1 MRTTR
6 RGLLIGAGAAALLA
20 GGGIVAGLA
29 SRRGKIALAAERR
42 VIEVNGRAATVGALR
57 QPDGTLGARF
67 RAGDRFR
74 ATLSN
79 RLGEPTLIHWHG
91 LRPPVE
97 QDGVPGLSQ
106 PLLEPGGTYD
116 YDFALREPGTFW
128 MHSHHGLQLQGLLA
142 APLII
147 AEDDGADEQE
157 VVLMLHDFSVRAPE
171 EILADLKGGIM
182 PGMEHG
188 ANAGQGSE
196 AGADLGMPGMDH
208 GAPAGQSVEAG
219 PNLDMPAMVHG
230 AEAAPDLNDFDHDA
244 YLTNDRT
251 LADPELV
258 AVERGGRVRLRVIN
272 GASSTN
278 FVVDLGALE
287 GELIAVDGRPVL
299 PVRGRRFGIAMSQR
313 LDLRLRLDAAGA
325 FPVLAIRE
333 GDRRATGLVLRTPGA
348 AVARIPELV
357 PALAEPLSFAEEQ
370 ALKPRDGLPER
381 PVDRRLTIALT
392 GGMAPYVWGLDG
404 AGPEG
409 MREYPVAAGERVEI
423 TLENRTTMSHPM
435 HLHGHVFQVVGG
447 NGARFAGALRDTV
460 LVPYRGSVTIA
471 FDADNPGAWMLHC
484 HNLYHMVAGMMAVLR
499 YG

>member
-79 RLGEPTLIHWHG
+79 RMVEPTLIHWHG

-97 QDGVPGLSQ
+97 QDGVPDLSQ
-106 PLLEPGGTYD
+106 PLLAPGDAYD

-157 VVLMLHDFSVRAPE
+157 VVLMLHDFSVRAPA
-171 EILADLKGGIM
+171 EILADLKAGIM
-182 PGMEHG
+182 PGMG
-188 ANAGQGSE
+188 AMPGMPGMDHSAPAGQSAE
-196 AGADLGMPGMDH
+196 AGSDLGMPGMDH
-208 GAPAGQSVEAG
+208 GAPAG
-219 PNLDMPAMVHG
+219 HG
-230 AEAAPDLNDFDHDA
+230 AEAAPDLNEVEFDA
-244 YLTNDRT
+244 YLANDRT

-278 FVVDLGALE
+278 FVLDLGVLE

-348 AVARIPELV
+348 AVARISESV
-357 PALAEPLSFAEEQ
+357 PMAAEPLSFAEEQ
-370 ALKPRDGLPER
+370 ALRPRDGLPER
-381 PVDRRLTIALT
+381 PVDRRLAIALT

-404 AGPEG
+404 AGPEA

-423 TLENRTTMSHPM
+423 TLDNRTTMSHPM

-460 LVPYRGSVTIA
+460 LVPYRGNVTIA

-484 HNLYHMVAGMMAVLR
+484 HNLYHMEAGMRAVLR